1 MAVTEDDTAVAHPR
15 QVFDFIQ
22 GEAQET
28 AFVEALSRGRL
39 HHAWLLCGPEGVGK
53 ATFAYRAAR
62 YLMGHQRDRGFGI
75 LGMSE
80 EDPDGRLIVAQ
91 SHPDLLVLEREQ
103 KDGKTRKNITVDAV
117 REVGEFFSKAP
128 SRSAYR
134 VCIVDAVDDLNINSA
149 NALLKILEEPPERGL
164 LFLIS
169 HSPGKLLATIRSRC
183 RRLGF
188 SPWDDEAVQRFITA
202 RAELGPEQLERLV
215 VMAKGSPGKGLR
227 LWEEG
232 ALEMDELAARLLS
245 DTPPARFDLL
255 PLMTMFKTNSSKIDG
270 PKKFAQFIAALSD
283 RVQERALSADAPA
296 RGRQWSELW
305 VRLSTV
311 VAETEGVNL
320 DRGEYFWSIVNDIKA
335 LR

>member
-1 MAVTEDDTAVAHPR
+1 MAESEAHEVPHPR
-15 QVFDFIQ
+15 QVFDLINA
-22 GEAQET
+22 EAQER
-28 AFVEALSRGRL
+28 AFADALARGRL

-62 YLMGHQRDRGFGI
+62 YLMGSQRDRGYGV

-80 EDPDGRLIVAQ
+80 SDPDARLIVAQ

-164 LFLIS
+164 LFLVS
-169 HSPGKLLATIRSRC
+169 HSPGRLLATIRSRC
-183 RRLGF
+183 RRLAF
-188 SPWDDEAVQRFITA
+188 SPWDDDGVQRFLEA
-202 RAELGPEQLERLV
+202 RADLSAEQLERLV

-232 ALEMDELAARLLS
+232 ALEMDALAEKLLS
-245 DTPPARFDLL
+245 DGPPSRFELL
-255 PLMTMFKTNSSKIDG
+255 PLMTMFKANSAKVDG
-270 PKKFAQFIAALSD
+270 PKKYAQFVAALSD
-283 RVQERALSADAPA
+283 RVRERALSADNPG
-296 RGRQWSELW
+296 RGKQWAELW
-305 VRLSTV
+305 GRLSTV

-320 DRGEYFWSIVNDIKA
+320 DRGEYFWSIVSDIKA
-335 LR
+335 IK

>member
-1 MAVTEDDTAVAHPR
+1 MAESEGRLVAHPR
-15 QVFDFIQ
+15 QVFDLINA
-22 GEAQET
+22 EAQER
-28 AFVEALSRGRL
+28 AFAGALSRGRL

-62 YLMGHQRDRGFGI
+62 YLMGHQRDRGYGI

-80 EDPDGRLIVAQ
+80 DDADARLIVAQ
-91 SHPDLLVLEREQ
+91 SHPDLLVLEREE
-103 KDGKTRKNITVDAV
+103 KDGKTRRNITVDAV

-164 LFLIS
+164 LFLVS

-188 SPWDDEAVQRFITA
+188 SPWDDAMVQRFIEA
-202 RAELGPEQLERLV
+202 RAELSPEEVERLV
-215 VMAKGSPGKGLR
+215 VMAKGSPGRGLR
-227 LWEEG
+227 LWEDK
-232 ALEMDELAARLLS
+232 ALEMDVLAEKLLS
-245 DTPPARFDLL
+245 AELPSRFELL
-255 PLMTMFKTNSSKIDG
+255 PLMTMFKTNSSKVDG
-270 PKKFAQFIAALSD
+270 PKKYAQFIAALSD
-283 RVQERALSADAPA
+283 RVHDLALSADNPG
-296 RGRQWSELW
+296 RGKQWAELW
-305 VRLSTV
+305 GRLSTV

-320 DRGEYFWSIVNDIKA
+320 DRGEYFWSIINDIKSI
-335 LR
+335 R